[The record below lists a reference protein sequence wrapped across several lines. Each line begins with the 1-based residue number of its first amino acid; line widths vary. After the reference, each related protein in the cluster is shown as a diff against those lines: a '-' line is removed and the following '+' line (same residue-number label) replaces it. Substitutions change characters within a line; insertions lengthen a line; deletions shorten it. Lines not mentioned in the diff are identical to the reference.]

1 MGLFK
6 NLGRK
11 VEEFKKT
18 SESIAAEEAKY
29 ECENCEKRFYVEK
42 SECPECGGNVVS
54 RDDESDSASSD
65 EEQTE
70 PRDD

>member
-18 SESIAAEEAKY
+18 SEAVAEEGASY
-29 ECENCEKRFYVEK
+29 ECGSCGERFYVEK
-42 SECPECGGNVVS
+42 SECSECGGTVASVVK
-54 RDDESDSASSD
+54 ESKSSD
-65 EEQTE
+65 TEERRTK
-70 PRDD
+70 

>member
-29 ECENCEKRFYVEK
+29 ECENCGKRFYVDK
-42 SECPECGGNVVS
+42 SDCPECGGTVVS
-54 RDDESDSASSD
+54 LDDESESTSAE
-65 EEQTE
+65 EEQPKE
-70 PRDD
+70 D